1 MIDLYFSIYKLEMFF
16 QNLSKND
23 CIGNIFPKLDFLK
36 ESIYTDI
43 GGGIMIQRP
52 EYLEELK
59 RWKDQDV
66 IKVITGVRRCG
77 KSTLF
82 GLFIDYLKENNISE
96 EQIIHVNLEDA
107 DYNFKDY
114 RELYD
119 YINKQLDSKKQYYV
133 FLDEVQN
140 VLGFQKAVDSLY
152 IKKNVDVYITGSNAY
167 LLSGELATLLSGR
180 YIEIKMLP
188 LSFKEYRTAFHDKND
203 YQLFL
208 DYMKNGGMPGN
219 INILQTHPND
229 IDKYLDGIF
238 STIVY
243 KDIMARNNISEKM
256 VLEGILKFIFDSIGS
271 PISTK
276 RISDTL
282 TSKGMPISN
291 HTVEN
296 YITAFLESFLIYKA
310 ERFDVKGKN
319 LLVRDYKYYVV
330 DTGLRSY
337 LLGKKANS
345 DMGHIL
351 ENIVYLELL
360 RRGYKVYVGKVDDL
374 EVDFVAENRDGL
386 QYYQV
391 ALTVRDE
398 KVLEREL
405 RSLQKTGDHYPKILL
420 TFDMDLEADY
430 DGIKK
435 INVVDW
441 LLENKE

>member
-1 MIDLYFSIYKLEMFF
+1 MVERK
-16 QNLSKND
+16 K
-23 CIGNIFPKLDFLK
+23 
-36 ESIYTDI
+36 
-43 GGGIMIQRP
+43 
-52 EYLEELK
+52 YLEELK
-59 RWKDQDV
+59 RWKEKDL
-66 IKVITGVRRCG
+66 IKVVTGIRRCG

-82 GLFIDYLKENNISE
+82 DLFIDYLKSIGVSE
-96 EQIIHVNLEDA
+96 KQIIKINLEDA
-107 DYNFKDY
+107 DYDFKDY
-114 RELYD
+114 KELYN
-119 YINKQLDSKKQYYV
+119 YIKTNLIPDKMNYV

-140 VLGFQKAVDSLY
+140 VPEFQRAVDSLY

-167 LLSGELATLLSGR
+167 LLSGELTTLLSGR

-188 LSFKEYRTAFHDKND
+188 LSFKEYVSAFPNNNNY

-208 DYMKNGGMPGN
+208 EYMRNGGMPGN
-219 INILQTHPND
+219 LSIIDTNPND
-229 IDKYLDGIF
+229 IDKYMDGIF

-243 KDIMARNNISEKM
+243 KDIMARNNITDKIL
-256 VLEGILKFIFDSIGS
+256 LENILKFIYDSIGS

-276 RISDTL
+276 KISDTL
-282 TSKGMPISN
+282 TSKGMSTSN

-296 YITAFLESFLIYKA
+296 YITAFIESFLIYKA

-319 LLVRDYKYYVV
+319 LLVRDYKYYSV

-337 LLGKKANS
+337 LLGKKADS

-374 EVDFVAENRDGL
+374 EVDFVAENREGL
-386 QYYQV
+386 KYFQV
-391 ALTVRDE
+391 ALSVRDD

-405 RSLQKTGDHYPKILL
+405 KSLQRTGDYYPKYLL
-420 TFDMDLEADY
+420 TLDMDLESDY
-430 DGIKK
+430 DGITK

-441 LLENKE
+441 LLDK

>member
-1 MIDLYFSIYKLEMFF
+1 MVERK
-16 QNLSKND
+16 
-23 CIGNIFPKLDFLK
+23 
-36 ESIYTDI
+36 
-43 GGGIMIQRP
+43 

-59 RWKDQDV
+59 RWKEKDL
-66 IKVITGVRRCG
+66 IKVVTGIRRCW

-82 GLFIDYLKENNISE
+82 DLFIDYLKSIGVSE
-96 EQIIHVNLEDA
+96 KQIIKINLEDA
-107 DYNFKDY
+107 DYDFKDY
-114 RELYD
+114 KELYN
-119 YINKQLDSKKQYYV
+119 YIKTNLIPDKMNYV

-140 VLGFQKAVDSLY
+140 VPEFQRAVDSLY

-188 LSFKEYRTAFHDKND
+188 LSFKEYVSAFPNNNNY

-208 DYMKNGGMPGN
+208 EYMRNGGMPGN
-219 INILQTHPND
+219 LSIIDTNPND
-229 IDKYLDGIF
+229 IDKYMDGIF

-243 KDIMARNNISEKM
+243 KDIMARNNITDKIL
-256 VLEGILKFIFDSIGS
+256 LENILKFIYDSIGS

-276 RISDTL
+276 KISDTL
-282 TSKGMPISN
+282 TSKGMSTSN

-296 YITAFLESFLIYKA
+296 YITAFIESFLIYKA

-319 LLVRDYKYYVV
+319 LLVRDYKYYSV

-337 LLGKKANS
+337 LLGKKADS

-374 EVDFVAENRDGL
+374 EVDFVAENREGL
-386 QYYQV
+386 KYFQV
-391 ALTVRDE
+391 ALSVRDD

-405 RSLQKTGDHYPKILL
+405 KSLQRTGDHYPKYLL
-420 TFDMDLEADY
+420 TLDMDLESDY
-430 DGIKK
+430 DGITK

-441 LLENKE
+441 LLDK

>member
-1 MIDLYFSIYKLEMFF
+1 MIER
-16 QNLSKND
+16 
-23 CIGNIFPKLDFLK
+23 
-36 ESIYTDI
+36 T
-43 GGGIMIQRP
+43 

-59 RWKDQDV
+59 RWKDKDL
-66 IKVITGVRRCG
+66 IKVVTGIRRCG

-82 GLFIDYLKENNISE
+82 ELFINYLKENNTTE
-96 EQIIHVNLEDA
+96 EQIISINLEDA
-107 DYNFKDY
+107 DYNFSGYK
-114 RELYD
+114 ELYN
-119 YINKQLDSKKQYYV
+119 YINNKIDSKQKYYI

-140 VLGFQKAVDSLY
+140 VPEFQKAVDSLY

-188 LSFKEYRTAFHDKND
+188 LSFKEYVSAFND
-203 YQLFL
+203 NNYQHLFL
-208 DYMKNGGMPGN
+208 DFMKNGGMPGN
-219 INILQTHPND
+219 INILKTNPND

-243 KDIMARNNISEKM
+243 KDIMARNNISDKIL
-256 VLEGILKFIFDSIGS
+256 LESVLKFIFDSIGS
-271 PISTK
+271 SISTK
-276 RISDTL
+276 KISDTL
-282 TSKGMPISN
+282 TSKGIPTSN

-296 YITAFLESFLIYKA
+296 YINAFLESFLIYKA

-319 LLVRDYKYYVV
+319 LLARDYKYYSV
-330 DTGLRSY
+330 DLGLRSY
-337 LLGKKANS
+337 LLGKKADS

-386 QYYQV
+386 KYYQV
-391 ALTVRDE
+391 ALTVRDNN
-398 KVLEREL
+398 VLEREL
-405 RSLQKTGDHYPKILL
+405 KSLQKTGDHYPKTLL
-420 TFDMDLEADY
+420 TLDMDLEADY
-430 DGIKK
+430 NGITK

-441 LLENKE
+441 LLKEE

>member
-1 MIDLYFSIYKLEMFF
+1 MINRE
-16 QNLSKND
+16 
-23 CIGNIFPKLDFLK
+23 
-36 ESIYTDI
+36 
-43 GGGIMIQRP
+43 
-52 EYLEELK
+52 EYLNELI
-59 RWKDQDV
+59 RWKDKDL
-66 IKVITGVRRCG
+66 IKVVTGIRRCG

-82 GLFIDYLKENNISE
+82 DLFIDYLKTSGVKSN
-96 EQIIHVNLEDA
+96 QIIHINLEDA
-107 DYNFKDY
+107 DYDFKDY
-114 RELYD
+114 KELYHF
-119 YINKQLDSKKQYYV
+119 INDKIVSEDNFYV

-140 VLGFQKAVDSLY
+140 VPGFQRAVDSLY

-188 LSFKEYRTAFHDKND
+188 LSFKEYVSAFDNNN
-203 YQLFL
+203 YQQLFL
-208 DYMKNGGMPGN
+208 DYMRNGGMPGN
-219 INILQTHPND
+219 INILKSNVND
-229 IDKYLDGIF
+229 LDKYLDGIF

-243 KDIMARNNISEKM
+243 KDIMARNNITDKLL
-256 VLEGILKFIFDSIGS
+256 LESVIKYIFDSIGS
-271 PISTK
+271 PISIK
-276 RISDTL
+276 KISDTL
-282 TSKGMPISN
+282 TSKGISTSN

-296 YITAFLESFLIYKA
+296 YITALLESFLIYKA

-319 LLVRDYKYYVV
+319 LLARDYKYYVV
-330 DTGLRSY
+330 DSGLRSY
-337 LLGKKANS
+337 LLGKKADS

-386 QYYQV
+386 RYYQV

-405 RSLQKTGDHYPKILL
+405 RSLQKTGDHYPKTLL
-420 TFDMDLEADY
+420 TLDMDLETDY

-441 LLENKE
+441 LLSGE